1 MRRANVTRW
10 HEESIDSRMATG
22 LVARTERVL
31 SFVARTGR
39 DATPRQQYGMKRV
52 IRHTGLLLGMHL
64 LLMTLAGGAV
74 ASNDDDAPATVDMTV
89 RQVSEHVYYVEGE
102 PGLASGSNQGF
113 VANAGFIVT
122 GAGVVV
128 FDALGSPA
136 LARLLLEKIHGIT
149 DEPVVRVVVSHY
161 HADHIYGLQEF
172 AELDAEILAPD
183 GSDEYL
189 DSDQAA
195 QRLEER
201 RITLAPWVNESTHLI
216 SPDQYL
222 GEGTRF
228 RLGDVEFIITLLG
241 AAHSDGDLAMYVGP
255 DRVLFSG
262 DIVFNEQVPFL
273 GDADT
278 RHWLKVLER
287 MDRERLTALVPGHG
301 SVSKNPRRAIDFTRR
316 YLEYLRETMGAAV
329 QGLVAFDEA
338 YTGVDWSEFDM
349 LPAFTEANR
358 RNAYQV
364 YLSMEAEMLRE
375 KSLPAN

>member
-1 MRRANVTRW
+1 MG
-10 HEESIDSRMATG
+10 RM
-22 LVARTERVL
+22 
-31 SFVARTGR
+31 
-39 DATPRQQYGMKRV
+39 
-52 IRHTGLLLGMHL
+52 IRHSGLLLGMQL
-64 LLMTLAGGAV
+64 LLMALAGGAA
-74 ASNDDDAPATVDMTV
+74 ASGDDDAPATVDMPV
-89 RQVSEHVYYVEGE
+89 RQVSEHVYYVEGA
-102 PGLASGSNQGF
+102 PGPATGSNQGF
-113 VANAGFIVT
+113 VSNAGFIVT

-149 DEPVVRVVVSHY
+149 DEPVVRVIVSHY
-161 HADHIYGLQEF
+161 HADHIYGLQVF
-172 AELDAEILAPD
+172 AGLDAEILAPD

-189 DSDQAA
+189 DSDQSA
-195 QRLEER
+195 QQLEER
-201 RITLAPWVNESTHLI
+201 RATLAPWVNESTHLI
-216 SPDQYL
+216 PPDQYL

-241 AAHSDGDLAMYVGP
+241 SAHSDGDLALYVGP

-262 DIVFNEQVPFL
+262 DVVFNELVPFL

-287 MDRERLTALVPGHG
+287 MDREKLAALVPGHG
-301 SVSKNPRRAIDFTRR
+301 PMVNDPRKAIDFTRR
-316 YLEYLRETMGAAV
+316 YLEYLRKTMGAAV

-338 YTGVDWSEFDM
+338 YADVDWSGFDM

-364 YLSMEAEMLRE
+364 YLSLEAEMLRE
-375 KSLPAN
+375 

>member
-1 MRRANVTRW
+1 
-10 HEESIDSRMATG
+10 
-22 LVARTERVL
+22 
-31 SFVARTGR
+31 
-39 DATPRQQYGMKRV
+39 V
-52 IRHTGLLLGMHL
+52 IRHTVLLLGMQL
-64 LLMTLAGGAV
+64 LLMALAGGAA
-74 ASNDDDAPATVDMTV
+74 ASGDEDAPATIDMTV
-89 RQVSEHVYYVEGE
+89 RQVSEHVYYVEGA
-102 PGLASGSNQGF
+102 PGPATGSNQAF

-128 FDALGSPA
+128 FDALGTPA

-161 HADHIYGLQEF
+161 HADHIYGLQVF
-172 AELDAEILAPD
+172 AGLDAEILAPD

-189 DSDQAA
+189 DSDQSA

-201 RITLAPWVNESTHLI
+201 RGTLVPWVNESTHLI
-216 SPDQYL
+216 PPDQYL

-241 AAHSDGDLAMYVGP
+241 AAHSDGDLALYVGP

-262 DIVFNEQVPFL
+262 DVVFNELVPFL

-287 MDRERLTALVPGHG
+287 MDREKLAALVPGHG
-301 SVSKNPRRAIDFTRR
+301 PESNEPHRAIDFTRR
-316 YLEYLRETMGAAV
+316 YLKYLRKTMGAAV

-338 YTGVDWSEFDM
+338 YANVDWSGFDM

-364 YLSMEAEMLRE
+364 YRSLEAEMLRE